1 MYLWG
6 QHLAAWLWQHLW
18 GLEEEKKLN
27 LELTQH
33 IMLVLWVQKLEQGLR
48 KRQRNHTS
56 LPPNSLLNTT
66 WKYLEFRYM
75 HIYIYILETNQQT
88 TGAAITKNPPPS
100 WPISIFP
107 AECGFASCRWLLQP
121 ANHGQPVVSWLMR
134 PWIWVSP
141 HGVSRRKPMELSVW
155 DTVYIHKYI
164 HTHIYI
170 YIHMIIW

>member
-1 MYLWG
+1 MGPTFSSLTM
-6 QHLAAWLWQHLW
+6 AAPLGSGGRKNWIWNLHTAYHV
-18 GLEEEKKLN
+18 GL
-27 LELTQH
+27 
-33 IMLVLWVQKLEQGLR
+33 VVQKLEQGLR

-66 WKYLEFRYM
+66 WNLD
-75 HIYIYILETNQQT
+75 IYIYILETNQQT
-88 TGAAITKNPPPS
+88 TGAAITNNPPPC
-100 WPISIFP
+100 WPVSIFP

-155 DTVYIHKYI
+155 DEVYIHDINKYI
-164 HTHIYI
+164 YNTIYI
-170 YIHMIIW
+170 YIWLWLYDSY